1 MRIEKIIPAVATL
14 ALAMGFQGHALA
26 AGRSTTAV
34 AERQVQPPN
43 NLAVPKHTVLLTYAN
58 AGIGD
63 AVPAL
68 TFTDVDSYKVSCK
81 KPTCMLEIS
90 AMMQATFSDDATKP
104 WAIPVWVDGNSVDGG
119 PLCRDPLVIRSDGQL
134 AGQGC
139 RHPRQPHRAL
149 SDLRAGQLFHGSLG
163 GYRDRHDALT
173 PGLRSRGAAASRGAS
188 AHK

>member
-1 MRIEKIIPAVATL
+1 MRIAKIIPAVATL

-26 AGRSTTAV
+26 AGRSITAV

-58 AGIGD
+58 AGIGG

-119 PLCRDPLVIRSDGQL
+119 PYVGTLSSFAVMGNWQGRVAVTQGNHTVLFQTYGQ
-134 AGQGC
+134 ANYSMG
-139 RHPRQPHRAL
+139 HWA
-149 SDLRAGQLFHGSLG
+149 DTVTVT
-163 GYRDRHDALT
+163 T
-173 PGLRSRGAAASRGAS
+173 P
-188 AHK
+188 